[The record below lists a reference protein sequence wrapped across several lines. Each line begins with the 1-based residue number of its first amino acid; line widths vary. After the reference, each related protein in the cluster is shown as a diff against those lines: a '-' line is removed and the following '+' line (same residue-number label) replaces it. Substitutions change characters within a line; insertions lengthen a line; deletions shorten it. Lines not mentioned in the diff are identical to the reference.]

1 MRLPAV
7 GQLEWKEEDS
17 KNRFHGKQ
25 IAKSKVKIRE
35 FYAGI
40 TLKT

>member
-1 MRLPAV
+1 MRLPAI
-7 GQLEWKEEDS
+7 GWLKKKEEDS

-25 IAKSKVKIRE
+25 IAKSKVQIRE
-35 FYAGI
+35 FYAGN

>member
-7 GQLEWKEEDS
+7 GWLELKEDS
-17 KNRFHGKQ
+17 RNRFHGKQ
-25 IAKSKVKIRE
+25 IAKSKVKICE

>member
-1 MRLPAV
+1 MLPAV
-7 GQLEWKEEDS
+7 GRLELKEVDF
-17 KNRFHGKQ
+17 KNRFHCNQ
-25 IAKSKVKIRE
+25 IAQSKVKIRK